1 MKLDI
6 ATQKVVNYGIIFS
19 SFILLAS
26 ILTLIYYN
34 FFYLHPL
41 VYNIGILLF
50 QAGTTYF
57 FCFLFGGFAFNK
69 IKEDLK

>member
-1 MKLDI
+1 MKLDNSVK
-6 ATQKVVNYGIIFS
+6 KVTNYGLIFS

-26 ILTLIYYN
+26 ILTLVYYN

-57 FCFLFGGFAFNK
+57 FCFLFGGYAFTK
-69 IKEDLK
+69 IKEDFQ

>member
-1 MKLDI
+1 MKLDNSVK
-6 ATQKVVNYGIIFS
+6 KVMNYGIIFS

-26 ILTLIYYN
+26 ILTLVYYN

-57 FCFLFGGFAFNK
+57 FCFLFGGYAFTK
-69 IKEDLK
+69 IKEDMQ